1 MGSDQWR
8 NTGKDGSM
16 KIELRVERLEARVP
30 DDTEKVDRI
39 ELVDPIGGVPTAVS
53 SFENGRWT
61 DFDMGFRR

>member
-1 MGSDQWR
+1 
-8 NTGKDGSM
+8 M
-16 KIELRVERLEARVP
+16 KLEPRIERLEARLP

-39 ELVDPIGGVPTAVS
+39 ELVDLNGRVPTAVS